1 MEAGEDVSIQR
12 RTLEK
17 AAPGINRIWA
27 DRMKEQWAVVLGT
40 STLVCFKDNATSH
53 NIKIT
58 VPLVEVSCTA
68 CFVAT
73 VSVHSGQFGKV
84 TVPVLRSGQRLDI
97 SIVVRRPWV
106 PATACRTP
114 KCC

>member
-1 MEAGEDVSIQR
+1 
-12 RTLEK
+12 
-17 AAPGINRIWA
+17 
-27 DRMKEQWAVVLGT
+27 MKEQWAVVLGT

-68 CFVAT
+68 CFVVT

-84 TVPVLRSGQRLDI
+84 TVPYRKKTFI
-97 SIVVRRPWV
+97 AECWPVRVFQEQLLNLPV
-106 PATACRTP
+106 FYL
-114 KCC
+114 